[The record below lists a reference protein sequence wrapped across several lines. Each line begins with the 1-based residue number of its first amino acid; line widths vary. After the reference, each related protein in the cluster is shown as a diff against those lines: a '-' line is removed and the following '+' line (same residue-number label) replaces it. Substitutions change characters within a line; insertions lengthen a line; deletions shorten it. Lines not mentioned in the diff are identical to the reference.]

1 MQTEDKETGLI
12 RVGGFFWGWGGVGFF
27 FFYVYGGF
35 FVLFSLELS
44 WQWFHFVSSGLAP
57 ENGTRFPVFL

>member
-12 RVGGFFWGWGGVGFF
+12 RVGAFFGGGEVLGF
-27 FFYVYGGF
+27 FFYVYGGVF

-57 ENGTRFPVFL
+57 ENGTCFPVFL